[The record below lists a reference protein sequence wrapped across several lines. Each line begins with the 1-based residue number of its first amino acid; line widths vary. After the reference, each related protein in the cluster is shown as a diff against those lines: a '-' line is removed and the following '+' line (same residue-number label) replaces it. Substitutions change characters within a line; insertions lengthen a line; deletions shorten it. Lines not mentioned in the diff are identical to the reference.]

1 MNNTFLILQQE
12 YLKRVK
18 KKSFII
24 LTILMP
30 FLIAGVYGLV
40 IYFSIKD
47 DTEERTIAVY
57 DESGLFLGEF
67 DDKGSTKYY
76 FIPEEEYAE
85 LKTNLQESDYYGLL
99 YIPRDIYTNNRA
111 QLISEKQLPM
121 ELAEQIERKLSRFI
135 ENDKRQKVIDESGI
149 PDLDAK
155 LARTRT
161 SVTLSTLK
169 VSETGEAK
177 ESSSVVAFIA
187 SYAMGLIIYFFVFM
201 YGAMVMRSVM
211 EEKKN
216 RIIEVIISSVKPSQL
231 MAGKVIGTA
240 LVGLTQVAI
249 WVVLGGA
256 ALFVVQGFFT
266 PELAQQM
273 GQSLMEAQSATNP
286 AMAQGMEQNKVT
298 EALALVA
305 NLNIPLIL
313 FSFVFYFLVG
323 YLLYSAL
330 LGAVGA
336 AVDNDED
343 SQQLVFP
350 VTFPL
355 ILSIMLLFPI
365 AKNPEGQLAFWT
377 SIIPFTSPVAMMA
390 RVPYG
395 IPLWELLLSMGLLVA
410 TTVGAIYAAAKIYR
424 VGLLMYGKKVNLKEL
439 GKWLRYK
446 N

>member
-1 MNNTFLILQQE
+1 MNNTFLILKQE

-18 KKSFII
+18 KKSFIL
-24 LTILMP
+24 LTILTP
-30 FLIAGVYGLV
+30 FLLAGVYGAV

-47 DTEERTIAVY
+47 DTEERSIAVY
-57 DESGLFLGEF
+57 DESTLFLGQF
-67 DDKGSTKYY
+67 DDSGTTKYT
-76 FIPEEEYAE
+76 FIQQEEYND
-85 LKTNLQESDYYGLL
+85 LKANLKGSDYYGLL
-99 YIPRDIYTNNRA
+99 YIPADVYTNNRA
-111 QLISEKQLPM
+111 QLISEKQLPL
-121 ELAEQIERKLSRFI
+121 ELAEQMERKLSRFI
-135 ENDKRQKVIDESGI
+135 ENDKRQKIIDESGI
-149 PDLDAK
+149 PDLDEK
-155 LARTRT
+155 LAQTRT
-161 SVTLSTLK
+161 SVKLSTLK
-169 VSETGEAK
+169 LSESGEAK

-187 SYAMGLIIYFFVFM
+187 SYAMGFIIYFFVFM

-216 RIIEVIISSVKPSQL
+216 RIIEVIISSVKPAQL
-231 MAGKVIGTA
+231 MAGKVIGTV

-249 WVVLGGA
+249 WIVLGGI
-256 ALFVVQGFFT
+256 ALIVVQGFFT
-266 PELAQQM
+266 PESAQQM
-273 GQSLMEAQSATNP
+273 GQSLMESQGGMNP
-286 AMAQGMEQNKVT
+286 AMAADQNKVN
-298 EALALVA
+298 EVMGMIA
-305 NLNIPLIL
+305 NLPIPLIL
-313 FSFVFYFLVG
+313 FSFLFYFLGG

-336 AVDNDED
+336 GVDNDED
-343 SQQLVFP
+343 SQQMVFP

-355 ILSIMLLFPI
+355 ILSIMMLFPI

-395 IPLWELLLSMGLLVA
+395 IPTWELLLSMFLLII

-439 GKWLRYK
+439 IKWLRYK